1 MNSKKFT
8 TITINHKTRKRLEKA
23 KLVKGETIDNLL
35 NRLLDAVAGS
45 AKGENRSFKD
55 TEKTA
60 IDGITQVEAQ

>member
-1 MNSKKFT
+1 MNKKDMT
-8 TITINHKTRKRLEKA
+8 TLSVKKVTRAELEKF
-23 KLVKGETIDNLL
+23 KLIKQEPMDNVIQ
-35 NRLLDAVAGS
+35 RLMAVAGS